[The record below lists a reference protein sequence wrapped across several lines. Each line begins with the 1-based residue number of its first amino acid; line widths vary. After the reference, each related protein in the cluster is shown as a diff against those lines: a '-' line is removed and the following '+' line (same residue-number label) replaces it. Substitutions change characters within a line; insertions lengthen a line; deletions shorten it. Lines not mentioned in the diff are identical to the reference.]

1 MQARVDG
8 IADANTDTANGSPVP
23 STIESPTDTNPSGT
37 QVPGAGAADGA
48 PTMSIA
54 YSLDGISWSIE
65 TIDELLG
72 DTATDD
78 ERPAVVRISS
88 TGNQLV
94 VAVTLDATSD
104 HEPGG
109 RQIALIGTP
118 TG

>member
-1 MQARVDG
+1 
-8 IADANTDTANGSPVP
+8 
-23 STIESPTDTNPSGT
+23 
-37 QVPGAGAADGA
+37 
-48 PTMSIA
+48 MSIA

-65 TIDELLG
+65 SIDELLG
-72 DTATDD
+72 DKATDD
-78 ERPAVVRISS
+78 ERPAVLRVSS